1 VVAVLLG
8 IIMWLVILVVLRSF
22 IIAAEF
28 VVFTAVMDD
37 NGGGAWMLA
46 VIAGPHCDIII
57 VGAVGNVAGR
67 GDAATIS
74 TWFTVVIVVMSIVLC
89 LIILGVVV
97 VGTVIVVV
105 GTVIIAVDVSVV
117 VAVAS
122 SLSVG
127 LVDHVG

>member
-1 VVAVLLG
+1 MVVVMGFSVAVALLG
-8 IIMWLVILVVLRSF
+8 LF
-22 IIAAEF
+22 IAAEF

-127 LVDHVG
+127 LVDCVG